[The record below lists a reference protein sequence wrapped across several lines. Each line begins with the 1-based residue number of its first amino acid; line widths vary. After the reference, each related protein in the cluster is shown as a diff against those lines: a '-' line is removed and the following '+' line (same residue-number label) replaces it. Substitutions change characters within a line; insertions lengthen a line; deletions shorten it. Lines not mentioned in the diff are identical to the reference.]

1 MDFMFGRLKMF
12 KTIFDEIESGFLILK
27 MIFEDK
33 MLPVDFTILDVNVPF
48 EEITGIPLQ
57 EFVGKNHSKIKKDL
71 KFLGFDWLEE
81 YGSLAVDQKFRN
93 REKYLEEH
101 RAYLRIRTFIPQPGY
116 LVIIVSDVTP
126 IRRVEKETKIEEQM
140 YRSLLENCK
149 DGFLLFSPDKCIIS
163 ASANIPEVLGYSV
176 EELKLSQELSFLHV
190 EDRRMVGETIRDVLI
205 HPRIASELEFQ
216 VIQKD
221 GTKRWFEGTFHNMLQ
236 AKGVN
241 SIVLKLKEITRRKN
255 EEFEFYHIASRL
267 LSNYPI

>member
-1 MDFMFGRLKMF
+1 MSGRIRMF
-12 KTIFDEIESGFLILK
+12 KTIFDEIESGFIILK

-33 MLPVDFTILDVNVPF
+33 MLPVDFIIVDVNVPF
-48 EEITGIPLQ
+48 EEISGISLQ
-57 EFVGKNHSKIKKDL
+57 EFVGRSHSKIKKDL

-81 YGSLAVDQKFRN
+81 YAFLAVDQKFRN

-101 RAYLRIRTFIPQPGY
+101 RAYLRIRTFIPQLGY
-116 LVIIVSDVTP
+116 LVIIVSDITP
-126 IRRVEKETKIEEQM
+126 IRRVEKDTKIEEQM
-140 YRSLLENCK
+140 FRSLLENCK
-149 DGFLLFSPDKCIIS
+149 DGFLFFSPDESIIS
-163 ASANIPEVLGYSV
+163 ASANIPEVLGYTE
-176 EELKLSQELSFLHV
+176 EELKMSQELSFLHI
-190 EDRRMVGETIRDVLI
+190 EDRRKVNEAIRDVLI

-221 GTKRWFEGTFHNMLQ
+221 GTKMWFEGTFHNMLQ